1 MTATIMSRSYE
12 IQPFEEKEQ
21 PVGWHLTLRE
31 GGNLRCKARFS
42 VDDYEF
48 ALEMGEN
55 WIGIKGKT
63 RPRKAG

>member
-12 IQPFEEKEQ
+12 IQPFDANEK
-21 PVGWHLTLRE
+21 PGGWSLTLRE
-31 GGNLRCKARFS
+31 SGDLRCRARFS
-42 VDDYEF
+42 INDYEF

-63 RPRKAG
+63 RPRKAD